1 MRKKSDRSY
10 DTKPKTLKRSTLA
23 ILLFAAFCFSMFL
36 GVTAGAMGLGSI
48 YPQLNSIAQPVA
60 CPGHTMTHS
69 QQVSEIG
76 TTTYYAAK
84 WFCVDENDDRTEISS
99 NTIALNRR
107 PRVWHHPLRGAACSH
122 LLVLEL
128 KNWPR
133 QERWANIL
141 VSKNANRRFDP
152 VRAPMWVLY

>member
-36 GVTAGAMGLGSI
+36 GVTAGALGLGSI

-84 WFCVDENDDRTEISS
+84 WFCVDDNGGRTEISS
-99 NTIALNRR
+99 STIALTAG
-107 PRVWHHPLRGAACSH
+107 PVYGIIFFAV
-122 LLVLEL
+122 LLALIYL
-128 KNWPR
+128 YWNSKIGPAKNGGPTFW
-133 QERWANIL
+133 
-141 VSKNANRRFDP
+141 
-152 VRAPMWVLY
+152 